1 MDALTEKVDKAV
13 KLVQNKGCG
22 YMEAIEKLRKCKLDN
37 NGELYDP
44 VSGETFKDIDALTP
58 EEVKIFVEG

>member
-1 MDALTEKVDKAV
+1 MDALTEK
-13 KLVQNKGCG
+13 
-22 YMEAIEKLRKCKLDN
+22 KLRECELDN

-44 VSGETFKDIDALTP
+44 VSGETFKDIDVLTD